1 MEISISKQR
10 ILDES
15 LKLFSTNG
23 YEATS
28 IAQIAE
34 AVGIKKASLYS
45 HFKSKEEI
53 LDTVIEE
60 MTV

>member
-45 HFKSKEEI
+45 HFKSKGEI